1 MSRLKPRN
9 LSTLRGFYQ
18 TQHPSS
24 KTLDRKEE
32 NDYVAAKTAIT
43 NLMISESSRQTLLT
57 ADAPNGR

>member
-32 NDYVAAKTAIT
+32 NDYVPAKTSIT
-43 NLMISESSRQTLLT
+43 NLMITESSPQKLVT
-57 ADAPNGR
+57 ADTPNGR